1 MHEVLDQDGTFTEEL
16 VKKNYD
22 GNVDRNRKCKFTN
35 GDAFAKLMNA
45 LGQCI
50 VVDDNDDG
58 DDLDERKTKRST
70 G

>member
-1 MHEVLDQDGTFTEEL
+1 M
-16 VKKNYD
+16 
-22 GNVDRNRKCKFTN
+22 DRNRKCKFAN
-35 GDAFAKLMNA
+35 GDVFVELIND

-58 DDLDERKTKRST
+58 DDPDERKTKRST